1 MIVGAAHEAD
11 MTLPS
16 PRASADDAGS
26 LRRAAV
32 VLLAMWAE
40 VEADLVTLT
49 RHVVHDEVIAKAA
62 VIGLMHS
69 NSSVR
74 VESKHA
80 TSDSRISVIPVIIT
94 IIIVIMTK
102 FVIKC
107 VGTNQIGLSWNRTAP
122 SLLLGPPTS
131 CIVEKLKI
139 T

>member
-26 LRRAAV
+26 LRGAAV
-32 VLLAMWAE
+32 VLLAMLAE
-40 VEADLVTLT
+40 VETDLVTLT

-94 IIIVIMTK
+94 IIIVMTK

-107 VGTNQIGLSWNRTAP
+107 VGTNQIGLSWKRTAP
-122 SLLLGPPTS
+122 SLLLGPPTN

>member
-26 LRRAAV
+26 LRRPAV
-32 VLLAMWAE
+32 VLLAMLAE
-40 VEADLVTLT
+40 VETDLVTLT

-94 IIIVIMTK
+94 IIIVMTK

-107 VGTNQIGLSWNRTAP
+107 VGTNQIGLSWKRTAP
-122 SLLLGPPTS
+122 SLLLGPPTN